1 MMVIYALILYL
12 MDTHMIQLL
21 KFVFNV
27 NVRLILYFY
36 LKIKSIVDI
45 DNLFLKKILIN

>member
-1 MMVIYALILYL
+1 
-12 MDTHMIQLL
+12 MDTHMIKLL

-36 LKIKSIVDI
+36 IKIKNIVDI